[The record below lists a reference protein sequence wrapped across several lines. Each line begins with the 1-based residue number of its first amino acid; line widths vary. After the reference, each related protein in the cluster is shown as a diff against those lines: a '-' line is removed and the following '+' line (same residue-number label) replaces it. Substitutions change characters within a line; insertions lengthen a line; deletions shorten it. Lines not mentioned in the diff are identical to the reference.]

1 MTRPPSNRCVKRT
14 LPKPA
19 APGIH
24 PVGCTPCTVAPHSKQ
39 QSGYTL
45 IELLIALALSA
56 ILFTGL
62 GSVVGQVLETR
73 ETVHDK
79 NDLTQQARF
88 AMQQM
93 VHAISR
99 SPHLL
104 LPLNDSSNT
113 NWPDN
118 IREEP
123 SAPVGD
129 STLSTAVLAMTLD
142 PAQDLDG
149 DGTPDADN
157 DGDGRIDEDLPQ
169 DTTYDNAPGI
179 VLIDDMGDGTVDK
192 FAGCC
197 SMDDEEDFG
206 IINEDPINGVDD
218 DGDGLVDEDPGS
230 DMNGDGC
237 PGGCGID
244 YDGDGLIDE
253 GSNADDD
260 EDGQSN
266 EDWYDPLVFYLAGNI
281 LMQRT
286 AVPWDESGGGGITGR
301 DFIVEPIAE
310 NVTRFRVERLPLNGD
325 RHVLVDLT
333 LELTSPMTGET
344 VSLNTRIRVGSAL

>member
-1 MTRPPSNRCVKRT
+1 MTSRQPN
-14 LPKPA
+14 
-19 APGIH
+19 
-24 PVGCTPCTVAPHSKQ
+24 
-39 QSGYTL
+39 GYTL
-45 IELLIALALSA
+45 IELLVALALSA
-56 ILFTGL
+56 ILFAGL
-62 GSVVGQVLETR
+62 GSVVGQAIDSRGAVQEMNALTR
-73 ETVHDK
+73 
-79 NDLTQQARF
+79 QARF
-88 AMQQM
+88 AMEQM
-93 VHAISR
+93 VRAVSR
-99 SPHLL
+99 SPRLL

-118 IREEP
+118 LREEP

-129 STLSTAVLAMTLD
+129 STLSTAVLAVTLD
-142 PAQDLDG
+142 PDQDLDG
-149 DGTPDADN
+149 DGIPDADN

-169 DTTYDNAPGI
+169 DTTFDNAPGI

-192 FAGCC
+192 FSGCC

-206 IINEDPINGVDD
+206 IINEDPINGSDD

-244 YDGDGLIDE
+244 DDGDGQVDE
-253 GSNADDD
+253 GSSFDDD

-266 EDWYDPLVFYLAGNI
+266 EDWYDPVVFYLAGNT

-286 AVPWDESGGGGITGR
+286 HVPWDEDGGGLVSGL

-310 NVTRFRVERLPLNGD
+310 NVTRLRVERVPQGGD
-325 RHVLVDLT
+325 RSQVVDLT
-333 LELTSPMTGET
+333 LELTSPASGET
-344 VSLNTRIRVGSAL
+344 VSLNTRVRVGGAL